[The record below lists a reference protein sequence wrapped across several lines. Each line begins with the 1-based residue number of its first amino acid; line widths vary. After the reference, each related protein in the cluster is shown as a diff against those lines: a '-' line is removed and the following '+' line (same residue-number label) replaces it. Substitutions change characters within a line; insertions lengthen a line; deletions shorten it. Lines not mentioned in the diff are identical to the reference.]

1 MLTAAAPAATAPNCA
16 AVPAEEEDDGGAVG
30 EEFNGDDSFEDED
43 ASFRE
48 LDGCDALLR
57 SLLRL

>member
-1 MLTAAAPAATAPNCA
+1 MLTAAAT
-16 AVPAEEEDDGGAVG
+16 AEEGEEDGGAVG

-48 LDGCDALLR
+48 LDACDALLR
-57 SLLRL
+57 SLLRR